1 MAFNKELQIS
11 LLAISCIIIT
21 IINILCI
28 VVIANSKKL
37 QRKPP
42 TVFIGN
48 LIVTHMIQGICV
60 LPLYTIR
67 VNSDSQHVFIC
78 DGFWF
83 TYMLTFYSATLSV
96 FLLSVDRLLAIV
108 LLNSYDKYVNK
119 TNVVKVTIVM
129 WCYVIALCIL
139 PFFKL
144 QRSKALQNSVC
155 TYLQP
160 REWTIFMLIGNALL
174 PYIFIVLSYIY
185 VRLKLKKLSA
195 YFATAAATSAQRCK
209 DANVNGKGSIINNNN
224 NQQQRDRKK
233 QERRSRK
240 FKKRSKI
247 TKLTFLIIFT
257 YGLTWAPSI
266 IYYLAQHFC
275 PSCFTDSYYASELK
289 SILSF
294 LMKYINFFDAMVAPV
309 LYCYFHDEF
318 RQEFKRI
325 ICRRIKKG
333 AGATT
338 TNSGTLASESNGGFG
353 GSNIFAMTE
362 TSSIAKQAP

>member
-1 MAFNKELQIS
+1 MTFNKELQIS
-11 LLAISCIIIT
+11 LLAISCAIIT
-21 IINILCI
+21 IVNILCI

-37 QRKPP
+37 RRKPP

-48 LIVTHMIQGICV
+48 LIGTHMIQGICV

-67 VNSDSQHVFIC
+67 VSSDSEHVFIC

-96 FLLSVDRLLAIV
+96 FLLSVDRFLAVV
-108 LLNSYDKYVNK
+108 LLNSYDKYVTK
-119 TNVVKVTIVM
+119 QNVVRVTVIM
-129 WCYVIALCIL
+129 WCYVIALCTL

-144 QRSKALQNSVC
+144 ERSRALQNSMC

-160 REWTIFMLIGNALL
+160 REWTIFMLIVNALL
-174 PYIFIVLSYIY
+174 PYIFIVLSYVY

-195 YFATAAATSAQRCK
+195 YFTAAAEQRK
-209 DANVNGKGSIINNNN
+209 DANGNN
-224 NQQQRDRKK
+224 QRDRKK

-266 IYYLAQHFC
+266 IYYLAQHLC
-275 PSCFTDSYYASELK
+275 PNCFSDSYYDSELK

-318 RQEFKRI
+318 RQEFKRV
-325 ICRRIKKG
+325 ICRQQKG
-333 AGATT
+333 AA
-338 TNSGTLASESNGGFG
+338 TNSGGTLASESNGF
-353 GSNIFAMTE
+353 SLNVFALTE
-362 TSSIAKQAP
+362 TSSSTAVR

>member
-11 LLAISCIIIT
+11 LLLISAVVIAV
-21 IINILCI
+21 INILCI
-28 VVIANSKKL
+28 VVIAGSKKL
-37 QRKPP
+37 RRKPP

-48 LIVTHMIQGICV
+48 LIFTHMIQGICV
-60 LPLYTIR
+60 LPLYTVR
-67 VNSDSQHVFIC
+67 VSSDSQHVFVC

-96 FLLSVDRLLAIV
+96 FLLSVDRFLAVI
-108 LLNSYDKYVNK
+108 LLNSYDKYVTK
-119 TNVVKVTIVM
+119 ENVLKVTAVM
-129 WCYVIALCIL
+129 WCYVIGLCTL

-160 REWTIFMLIGNALL
+160 REWTIFMLVTNALL
-174 PYIFIVLSYIY
+174 PYIFIVISYVY
-185 VRLKLKKLSA
+185 VRLKLKRLSA
-195 YFATAAATSAQRCK
+195 YFTAADKKEYPNGQRE
-209 DANVNGKGSIINNNN
+209 
-224 NQQQRDRKK
+224 RKK

-266 IYYLAQHFC
+266 IYYLAQHLC
-275 PSCFTDSYYASELK
+275 PSCFSDKYYASKLK
-289 SILSF
+289 SVLSF

-318 RQEFKRI
+318 RHEFKRI
-325 ICRRIKKG
+325 ICRTEKG
-333 AGATT
+333 IFSHSKG
-338 TNSGTLASESNGGFG
+338 SVGSESNGF
-353 GSNIFAMTE
+353 SSSKIELTE
-362 TSSIAKQAP
+362 TSSIK

>member
-11 LLAISCIIIT
+11 LLTISCIIIT
-21 IINILCI
+21 IVNILCI

-37 QRKPP
+37 RRKPP
-42 TVFIGN
+42 TFFIGN

-60 LPLYTIR
+60 LPLYTVRI
-67 VNSDSQHVFIC
+67 NNDSQQVFIC

-96 FLLSVDRLLAIV
+96 FLLSVDRLLAVV
-108 LLNSYDKYVNK
+108 LLNSYDKYVTK
-119 TNVVKVTIVM
+119 SNVIKVTVIM

-144 QRSKALQNSVC
+144 KRSKALQNSVC

-160 REWTIFMLIGNALL
+160 SEWTIFMLIANALL

-195 YFATAAATSAQRCK
+195 YFATAAATSSQSCK
-209 DANVNGKGSIINNNN
+209 DANANGNGIINNNN
-224 NQQQRDRKK
+224 ISSQQQRDRKK
-233 QERRSRK
+233 LERRSRK

-266 IYYLAQHFC
+266 IYYLAQHLC

-294 LMKYINFFDAMVAPV
+294 LMKYVNFFDAMVAPV

-325 ICRRIKKG
+325 ICKKIKKG
-333 AGATT
+333 ITST

-353 GSNIFAMTE
+353 SNMFALTE
-362 TSSIAKQAP
+362 TSSVCQQVP